1 MSSINH
7 LIEGLNYIPKHWL
20 IVPTK
25 MKKPLGLNWNKN
37 PYLPNEL
44 QKNLANNSK
53 LKVLTK
59 YGWQNIEPTGF
70 GLKCGANSKE
80 FLIAIDCDG
89 IEAYRQILAI
99 KKGVSID
106 KFQSIKDAN
115 RLVKMAEMYLPI
127 TVSFSSGRMY
137 RKQYLYKA
145 ELSLKH
151 LLKSR
156 KIHIKDDDYLEFRGN
171 NLASILPP
179 SQHPSGKK
187 YKWITGNPSIVRV
200 AQAPDWVIKQMKLPN
215 RNNPTKTSDS
225 AKLNPVPKW
234 AIEQLKHLPD
244 STSKNYILQQDLNA
258 DIETARN
265 LLEVIHPKYADN
277 YHDWIRTGMALKS
290 ISDSLLP
297 EWDKWSQISSKY
309 EYGMCSYKWTT
320 FKNLRCGIRSLYYLA
335 ENS

>member
-1 MSSINH
+1 MYDYSSVSRKKRTVIQIFRNKSFAIVTNTGTTFIKSKNLVNVVSMSSINH

-127 TVSFSSGRMY
+127 TVTFSSGRMN
-137 RKQYLYKA
+137 RKQFLYKE
-145 ELSLKH
+145 EL
-151 LLKSR
+151 
-156 KIHIKDDDYLEFRGN
+156 
-171 NLASILPP
+171 
-179 SQHPSGKK
+179 
-187 YKWITGNPSIVRV
+187 
-200 AQAPDWVIKQMKLPN
+200 
-215 RNNPTKTSDS
+215 
-225 AKLNPVPKW
+225 
-234 AIEQLKHLPD
+234 
-244 STSKNYILQQDLNA
+244 
-258 DIETARN
+258 
-265 LLEVIHPKYADN
+265 
-277 YHDWIRTGMALKS
+277 
-290 ISDSLLP
+290 
-297 EWDKWSQISSKY
+297 
-309 EYGMCSYKWTT
+309 
-320 FKNLRCGIRSLYYLA
+320 
-335 ENS
+335 